1 MIVSANWLKDYIN
14 FNSSMEKLEEGLTG
28 LGLECTIKTK
38 DYGFSGVV
46 VGKVLSNN
54 KIKDSDHL
62 NLCLVDIGNEKLEIV
77 CGAPN
82 VKEGIYVPVA
92 IPGAILDNGN
102 FKIKK
107 TKIRGSTSNGMI
119 CSEKEL
125 GISDAH
131 EGIMIL
137 KGDFNLGDNFI
148 DSLDLDKDKAIEI
161 DLTPNRGD
169 CFSHLGVAREIA
181 ILENKK
187 ISIPKRNLHES
198 STHIDEKIS
207 IDIIDKDGCPRYA
220 CRILEN
226 VVVKESPKWLKD
238 RLESIG
244 QKSINNIVDAANYI
258 LFDQGHPMHT
268 FDLNKISGS
277 RVVVKK
283 AEGKEKILCLD
294 GVERTVDKEHLLIY
308 DKNKPIAIAGIIG
321 SENSC
326 VDDSTTDILIE
337 SAYFDPITIRK
348 GAKKL
353 DLSTDA
359 SKRFERDTDIDNL
372 IDSMNALCSL
382 IQDISGGEVLK
393 GVHDVYSN
401 PKNNNKINFKLDSC
415 NNLLGTNLTI
425 STIKSIFNKLSI
437 DFKESKELL
446 ECIIP
451 SYRND
456 LEREVDLHEEV
467 ARVYGYDNID
477 YNQNF
482 SSSYSCITP
491 DKYSIIKKI
500 SFILYSR
507 GFNEHYSN
515 SLLSEDEN
523 NLFSLGMDVE
533 IANPLSREMK
543 YLRNSTIPGL
553 LRTLSYNINHGNKSF
568 KLFETGITHKKIKS
582 KSKFKYVQENHLG
595 IIWNYSE
602 SKDWKEKDKI
612 DLYMVKGEI
621 SHLFST
627 IGISIEFNNI
637 DNQLNVSCKGKT
649 IGEILNLDNLK
660 IKSFEKKPGIFLA
673 QFNLDDI
680 IKIINSKDKKKSKI
694 PNQYPGVERD
704 ISFTI
709 SKKIKYEEII
719 NTIKSVSSDLLKEV
733 SLFDLYEDKNI
744 EKSLHS
750 LALSFLFKSNERT
763 LVDNEIDSIIK
774 NIIAILKKKY
784 NIVQR

>member
-1 MIVSANWLKDYIN
+1 
-14 FNSSMEKLEEGLTG
+14 
-28 LGLECTIKTK
+28 
-38 DYGFSGVV
+38 
-46 VGKVLSNN
+46 
-54 KIKDSDHL
+54 
-62 NLCLVDIGNEKLEIV
+62 
-77 CGAPN
+77 
-82 VKEGIYVPVA
+82 
-92 IPGAILDNGN
+92 
-102 FKIKK
+102 
-107 TKIRGSTSNGMI
+107 
-119 CSEKEL
+119 
-125 GISDAH
+125 
-131 EGIMIL
+131 
-137 KGDFNLGDNFI
+137 
-148 DSLDLDKDKAIEI
+148 
-161 DLTPNRGD
+161 
-169 CFSHLGVAREIA
+169 
-181 ILENKK
+181 
-187 ISIPKRNLHES
+187 
-198 STHIDEKIS
+198 
-207 IDIIDKDGCPRYA
+207 
-220 CRILEN
+220 
-226 VVVKESPKWLKD
+226 
-238 RLESIG
+238 
-244 QKSINNIVDAANYI
+244 
-258 LFDQGHPMHT
+258 
-268 FDLNKISGS
+268 
-277 RVVVKK
+277 
-283 AEGKEKILCLD
+283 
-294 GVERTVDKEHLLIY
+294 
-308 DKNKPIAIAGIIG
+308 
-321 SENSC
+321 
-326 VDDSTTDILIE
+326 
-337 SAYFDPITIRK
+337 
-348 GAKKL
+348 
-353 DLSTDA
+353 
-359 SKRFERDTDIDNL
+359 
-372 IDSMNALCSL
+372 
-382 IQDISGGEVLK
+382 
-393 GVHDVYSN
+393 
-401 PKNNNKINFKLDSC
+401 
-415 NNLLGTNLTI
+415 
-425 STIKSIFNKLSI
+425 
-437 DFKESKELL
+437 
-446 ECIIP
+446 
-451 SYRND
+451 
-456 LEREVDLHEEV
+456 
-467 ARVYGYDNID
+467 ID

-523 NLFSLGMDVE
+523 NLFSLGMDVQ